1 MKCLK
6 NFLNSFFI
14 KEPMRLSYILTVF
27 INLLMLFLYVIELYY
42 NSNSQINWD
51 TVIISLIIVIHFLLY
66 IISINILNKK
76 MTNEPLGGIRQQLK
90 KINGKLDIRTVFAL
104 IMETIYYIFLV
115 IFWNI
120 LLDKWG
126 IIDDSLLKFTLVSVL
141 TGLIIFLYL
150 YRILYLLLKVSPIIP
165 IFTVFTPLFISSVIG
180 IESATFGWTFLSIIL
195 LTVFTNFTDPD
206 IKYIVPE
213 KYIRFLEDDEK
224 LKKRIFLIKYYILM
238 YIPMF
243 YISLLISEKISRTNT
258 FIYIV
263 NKISFGH
270 ENLESIRYL
279 SFHTLYS
286 SSLKLLFI
294 TYSFTLFWS
303 IKEYLLEKITKKLL
317 NIQESSTIPKG
328 RNNRFYQKKIRK
340 KWKINRHKQRNLVAW
355 NKKIRDNPNSYFR
368 NKIIFHSI
376 FIIATLIIFIV
387 VYFSSQNDMN
397 NSYRGDYY
405 LLIENKQSKER
416 KQICLNDKLSFSDNR
431 IIEKKIIKNE
441 EIKNNYYI
449 YDNVSFTVS
458 NSNDKKVGELD
469 YVNKTIT
476 IKTDNHTFKTY
487 VLKNSNLY
495 SKYNLMR

>member
-1 MKCLK
+1 M
-6 NFLNSFFI
+6 
-14 KEPMRLSYILTVF
+14 P
-27 INLLMLFLYVIELYY
+27 
-42 NSNSQINWD
+42 
-51 TVIISLIIVIHFLLY
+51 
-66 IISINILNKK
+66 NK
-76 MTNEPLGGIRQQLK
+76 PLGGIRQQLK
-90 KINGKLDIRTVFAL
+90 KINGKLDKITVISL
-104 IMETIYYIFLV
+104 IIETIYYIFLV
-115 IFWNI
+115 TFWNV
-120 LLDKWG
+120 LLDKWR
-126 IIDDSLLKFTLVSVL
+126 IIDDSSIKFTLASVL

-206 IKYIVPE
+206 IKYVVSE
-213 KYIRFLEDDEK
+213 KYISFLEDDEK

-317 NIQESSTIPKG
+317 NIQESSITQLIPKG

-340 KWKINRHKQRNLVAW
+340 KWKINRHKQRNLVAR
-355 NKKIRDNPNSYFR
+355 NKKITDNPNGYFR
-368 NKIIFHSI
+368 NKIIYHSI
-376 FIIATLIIFIV
+376 FIIATLTIFIV
-387 VYFSSQNDMN
+387 VYVISRRDMN

-405 LLIENKQSKER
+405 RLIENEQSK
-416 KQICLNDKLSFSDNR
+416 QVCLNDKLSFSDNC

-449 YDNVSFTVS
+449 YDNVSLTVS
-458 NSNDKKVGELD
+458 NSNDKKIGELD

-487 VLKNSNLY
+487 VLEKSNLY
-495 SKYNLMR
+495 SKYKKKDMLKK

>member
-1 MKCLK
+1 
-6 NFLNSFFI
+6 
-14 KEPMRLSYILTVF
+14 MRLSYILTVI
-27 INLLMLFLYVIELYY
+27 INLLVLFLYGIELYY
-42 NSNSQINWD
+42 NSQINLD
-51 TVIISLIIVIHFLLY
+51 TFIISVIIVTHFLLY
-66 IISINILNKK
+66 NILNKILNKK
-76 MTNEPLGGIRQQLK
+76 MPNKPLGGIRQQLK
-90 KINGKLDIRTVFAL
+90 KINGKLDKITVISL
-104 IMETIYYIFLV
+104 IIETIYYIFLV
-115 IFWNI
+115 TFWNV
-120 LLDKWG
+120 LLDKWR
-126 IIDDSLLKFTLVSVL
+126 IIDDSSIKFTLASVL

-206 IKYIVPE
+206 IKYVVSE
-213 KYIRFLEDDEK
+213 KYISFLEDDEK

-317 NIQESSTIPKG
+317 NIQESSITQLIPKG
-328 RNNRFYQKKIRK
+328 RNNRFYQKK
-340 KWKINRHKQRNLVAW
+340 
-355 NKKIRDNPNSYFR
+355 
-368 NKIIFHSI
+368 
-376 FIIATLIIFIV
+376 
-387 VYFSSQNDMN
+387 M
-397 NSYRGDYY
+397 
-405 LLIENKQSKER
+405 ENQS
-416 KQICLNDKLSFSDNR
+416 
-431 IIEKKIIKNE
+431 
-441 EIKNNYYI
+441 
-449 YDNVSFTVS
+449 T
-458 NSNDKKVGELD
+458 
-469 YVNKTIT
+469 
-476 IKTDNHTFKTY
+476 
-487 VLKNSNLY
+487 
-495 SKYNLMR
+495 